1 MKKLTIG
8 LFVLALLAVPAH
20 AQRRGGGGGEPPSPE
35 EMEKKR
41 DQAELDQQ
49 YKNALKRSNSDV
61 APAKVDPWANMRG
74 TNEQQP
80 KR

>member
-20 AQRRGGGGGEPPSPE
+20 AQRRGGGGEPPSPE

-41 DQAELDQQ
+41 DQAELDKQ
-49 YKNALKRSNSDV
+49 YKAALKRSNSDSSS
-61 APAKVDPWANMRG
+61 AKVDPWANMRG
-74 TNEQQP
+74 SNEQQP

>member
-8 LFVLALLAVPAH
+8 LFALALLAVPAH
-20 AQRRGGGGGEPPSPE
+20 AQRRGAANEPPSPE
-35 EMEKKR
+35 EMQKKR

-49 YKNALKRSNSDV
+49 YKDALKRSNSEST
-61 APAKVDPWANMRG
+61 PAKVDPWANMRG
-74 TNEQQP
+74 SNEQKP

>member
-8 LFVLALLAVPAH
+8 LFVLAVLAAPVH
-20 AQRRGGGGGEPPSPE
+20 GQGRGAAEPPSPE
-35 EMEKKR
+35 EMQKKR
-41 DQAELDQQ
+41 DQADLDKQ

-61 APAKVDPWANMRG
+61 TPAKVDPWANMRG
-74 TNEQQP
+74 SNDQQP

>member
-1 MKKLTIG
+1 MKKLTVG

-20 AQRRGGGGGEPPSPE
+20 AQRRGNAAAEPPSPE
-35 EMEKKR
+35 EMQKKR

-49 YKNALKRSNSDV
+49 YKDALKRSNSQSTS
-61 APAKVDPWANMRG
+61 AKVDPWANMRG
-74 TNEQQP
+74 SSDQQP